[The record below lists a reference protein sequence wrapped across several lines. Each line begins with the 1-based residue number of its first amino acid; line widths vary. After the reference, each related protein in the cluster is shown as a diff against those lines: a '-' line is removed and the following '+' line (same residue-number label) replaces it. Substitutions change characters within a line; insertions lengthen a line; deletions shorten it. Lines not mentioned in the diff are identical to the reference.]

1 VNKLLFRLFEYV
13 VPLPVG
19 ALKIG
24 EFANLPG
31 IIDKLIEAARAGELD
46 DQFAQTS
53 AERGL
58 LPKRVG

>member
-1 VNKLLFRLFEYV
+1 MNKLLFRLFEYV

-19 ALKIG
+19 ELTIG
-24 EFANLPG
+24 EFAILPG

-58 LPKRVG
+58 MLKRAG